1 MPGLN
6 KRASNQAKTTS
17 TKMEDIDEKEK
28 VTKQLEERKY
38 QNITY
43 DMMKRTKEELYRLE
57 HSLTYYMLSI
67 KKYLETQNQDEVYKI
82 IDSYIERVSNVN
94 IVIYTGNDLFDLSL
108 TTQLSQMSSK
118 VNMCI
123 MISKDEFY
131 NHIQFIEFVLSLLD
145 LIESKDVSLLIKEN
159 GFDIKTNAFELQ
171 KIYELGGR

>member
-1 MPGLN
+1 
-6 KRASNQAKTTS
+6 
-17 TKMEDIDEKEK
+17 
-28 VTKQLEERKY
+28 
-38 QNITY
+38 
-43 DMMKRTKEELYRLE
+43 MMKRTKEELYRLE

-108 TTQLSQMSSK
+108 TTHLSQMSSK

-131 NHIQFIEFVLSLLD
+131 NHIQFIEFVFKGLGSCFTRII
-145 LIESKDVSLLIKEN
+145 LILFDSKKCMYFI
-159 GFDIKTNAFELQ
+159 
-171 KIYELGGR
+171 